1 MGADFHEGTS
11 MSHTSI
17 FALVLASLL
26 LSGCGKFPDEP
37 PLLAVHSTVQPDIA
51 S

>member
-1 MGADFHEGTS
+1 MP
-11 MSHTSI
+11 HTSI

-37 PLLAVHSTVQPDIA
+37 PLLAAHSTAQPDIA